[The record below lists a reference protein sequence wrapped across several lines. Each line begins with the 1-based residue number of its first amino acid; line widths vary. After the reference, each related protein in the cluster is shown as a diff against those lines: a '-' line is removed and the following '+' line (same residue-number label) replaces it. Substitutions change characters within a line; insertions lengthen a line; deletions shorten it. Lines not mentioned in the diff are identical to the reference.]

1 MSVQTQ
7 ALKGAVHAADDD
19 LGSWL
24 KGLVSGQGDS
34 PSQVIISGILSV
46 VPGLGQAMDLRDIVV
61 GVITIAS
68 APSNPMVWLDIS
80 ITLVGCVPIM
90 GDGLKT
96 GFRLMKSGKAMPRI
110 LDGLSPSLRGD
121 INKWFKNID
130 WADISR
136 TVKSTFDDIL
146 AAFIDGLDSWLARIV
161 MGKDEVRNII
171 RQLEAIRKDAPRM
184 LDEAI
189 EELKR
194 LYKKAMGD
202 TPPKSTA
209 AQGTP
214 TAPHAPDAAPAAKKA
229 DAPQT
234 VKRDKTADS
243 ADTPDKAHTDER
255 RASKKK
261 DSWQKGVMAEHITDY
276 WCARNKRN
284 LKKANNRGRLWE
296 EYDMG
301 GRTGIDHVW
310 VQATDPV
317 RPGVIGETKS
327 SLLGAFRFM
336 SALPTEIR
344 DQLKELGDTEGANP
358 TDGGTP
364 NVFDS
369 EGRDGVDPGKVR
381 VGGDAATEDEL
392 KKGLGKENPETNLPT
407 QMSHRWIIR
416 TLPRE
421 NLTPAGLA
429 LAKKVSAYEKRYAA
443 GLGATPPYSRWIIMV
458 TGRQKALHGPAK
470 GHRHEIQKPL
480 ITLPD
485 NILDK

>member
-1 MSVQTQ
+1 MSAHTQ
-7 ALKGAVHAADDD
+7 ALKGAVQIADDD
-19 LGSWL
+19 LGDWL
-24 KGLVSGQGDS
+24 KGLVTGQGDS

-68 APSNPMVWLDIS
+68 APNNPMAWLDIS

-110 LDGLSPSLRGD
+110 LDGLSPRLRGD
-121 INKWFKNID
+121 IDTWFRNID
-130 WADISR
+130 WAEISR

-146 AAFIDGLDSWLARIV
+146 AAFIDGLDSWLARVV

-184 LDEAI
+184 LDRAI

-194 LYKKAMGD
+194 LYRKAMGD
-202 TPPKSTA
+202 ASPKSTA
-209 AQGTP
+209 AQGAP
-214 TAPHAPDAAPAAKKA
+214 TTPHAPEAAPAAKKN
-229 DAPQT
+229 DTQT
-234 VKRDKTADS
+234 LERDKTADNT
-243 ADTPDKAHTDER
+243 DTPDKAHADER

-261 DSWQKGVMAEHITDY
+261 DSWQKGVMAEHIADY

-296 EYDMG
+296 EHDLG

-310 VQATDPV
+310 VQSTDPV
-317 RPGVIGETKS
+317 RPGVVGETKS
-327 SLLGAFRFM
+327 NLLGAFRFM
-336 SALPTEIR
+336 AALPAEIR

-358 TDGGTP
+358 TEGGTP

-369 EGRDGVDPGKVR
+369 EGRDEVDPGKVR
-381 VGGDAATEDEL
+381 VGGDARTEDEL
-392 KKGLGKENPETNLPT
+392 KKGLGKENPKTGLPT
-407 QMSHRWIIR
+407 QMSHYWIYLN
-416 TLPRE
+416 LPE
-421 NLTPAGLA
+421 EKLTPTGAA
-429 LAKKVSAYEKRYAA
+429 LAKQVKRWWTKQRPM
-443 GLGATPPYSRWIIMV
+443 GIKPPYSRWIVMV
-458 TGRQKALHGPAK
+458 TGRQKALHGRSK
-470 GHRHEIQKPL
+470 GHQHEIQKPL

-485 NILDK
+485 NLLSE